1 MGEISPLLSEMGFR
15 LEGLELSAGAFECGE
30 PDAVSIEKVGALH
43 AHESRQVKPA
53 KTRRGDSVFRL
64 VAADSDRGLRWRG
77 CGTVR
82 RKVRQA
88 GPRADENARLL
99 GRGQAGPQRHR
110 EKGAETRQK

>member
-1 MGEISPLLSEMGFR
+1 MIVAVLRPTTR
-15 LEGLELSAGAFECGE
+15 PAELTSG
-30 PDAVSIEKVGALH
+30 LH
-43 AHESRQVKPA
+43 AHESRQVKAA

-64 VAADSDRGLRWRG
+64 VAADSNRGLRWRG

-99 GRGQAGPQRHR
+99 GRGQGGPQRRR